1 MGSRFSPFRLN
12 GRSRFNSRLSLIGS
26 TAWGIPRLVAV
37 WLTAHVTSVA
47 ASPCVVL
54 EGNPVQGGV
63 LWGQTAPD
71 AEIRFA
77 GIQVPVLND
86 GHFLLGLGRD
96 MPAANELVVTTH
108 DACAQEV
115 KVAAR
120 EYRVQRI
127 EGVPQQTVTP
137 SDEHLDRIRRERETV
152 RRAKAK
158 RLGRDDGLRAVQGG
172 FRWPVTGRISGV
184 YGSQRIYNGTPG
196 TPHYGVDVARPTGTP
211 VLAPAAGEVTL
222 AEPDLFY

>member
-1 MGSRFSPFRLN
+1 MDSRFSPFRLN

-26 TAWGIPRLVAV
+26 TARGIPRLVAF
-37 WLTAHVTSVA
+37 WLTGYVTSVA
-47 ASPCVVL
+47 ASTCVVL

-96 MPAANELVVTTH
+96 MPAANELVVITH

-137 SDEHLDRIRRERETV
+137 SEEHLDRIRRERSRD
-152 RRAKAK
+152 RRVGNS
-158 RLGRDDGLRAVQGG
+158 RC
-172 FRWPVTGRISGV
+172 
-184 YGSQRIYNGTPG
+184 
-196 TPHYGVDVARPTGTP
+196 
-211 VLAPAAGEVTL
+211 
-222 AEPDLFY
+222 